1 MSFQCSFDKQ
11 FFIYWMYGIHLQEI
25 LTELKLFDLVIIV
38 NDIHFI
44 NLTNLISLSSL
55 EYT

>member
-11 FFIYWMYGIHLQEI
+11 FFIYWMYDIHLQEI
-25 LTELKLFDLVIIV
+25 LIELKLLDLVIIV